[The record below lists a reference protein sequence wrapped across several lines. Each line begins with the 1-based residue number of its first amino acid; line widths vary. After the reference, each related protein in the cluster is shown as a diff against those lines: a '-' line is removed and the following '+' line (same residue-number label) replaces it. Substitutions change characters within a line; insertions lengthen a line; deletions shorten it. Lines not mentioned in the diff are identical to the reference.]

1 MLSNE
6 YFESLILIIAQV
18 LLMQL
23 QVRNSDV
30 IIYVSDN
37 TPETLHW

>member
-1 MLSNE
+1 MLSHE

-18 LLMQL
+18 LLVQL
-23 QVRNSDV
+23 QIRYSDV

-37 TPETLHW
+37 KPEHSY